1 MLKISRE
8 SEINL
13 VNVLIDNDIISGK
26 DLIDI
31 KKISTENNKSQIDAI
46 FELKLT
52 DEQKIIDLLIK
63 EQNLETVDLKK
74 VEVTDEI
81 KTVLPSN
88 YIKVNFVAPF
98 KIDNKTLHIAI
109 PDSSKLGLMR
119 NLKAITKKNI
129 ELHAAKITDISEFI
143 EKLSSETDEV
153 TIASIRDE
161 NRKRIKTFES
171 DLGDAG
177 EVLEKAPEEDIEAI
191 ENESEVIKFST
202 AVVAEAIKMGVSDIH
217 IEPYRFSSRVRYRLD
232 GMLQEQEQYKQFLH
246 DNYGAVVTRIKIM
259 GKLDIAERRLPQD
272 GAINFKIE
280 NKVVDLRLSILPTAN
295 NERIVMRILNKDAG
309 DIKLEQLNFE
319 EQDLKNLRKA
329 IHSTQGLIL
338 VTGPTGSGKS
348 TTLYSILKEVSK
360 PHLNILTAEDPVEYE
375 LDGVG
380 QVQIKDHIGLTFA
393 SALRSFLRQD
403 PEIILV
409 GEMRDKETVDIG
421 LKAALT
427 GHLVFSTLHTNDA
440 PSTITRLQNMGT
452 PDYLISAA
460 TQLVVA
466 QRLARKNCKDCR
478 VPDDDVNPKVLQD
491 LGFSAEQASRVKA
504 IKGKGC
510 AKCSNTGYKGRQ
522 GIYEILV
529 VSKPLKE
536 AILRQATT
544 PELREIGIKEGFQT
558 MKDMGRRLIASG
570 ELNFREYESSFR
582 RIRMEAFTYKGI
594 SDGKYVTGDIEAL
607 NLDEASHLLK
617 EKKIIITNI
626 VKTKKKAGEKKK
638 SSGSS
643 LFGRSKKVKIEDILI
658 FSKQFAT
665 MVKAGLPILQ
675 VLAMLRDQMESQGI
689 KDIIED
695 IRKSLEGGVNL
706 SKCFEKYPQHFD
718 NVYVT
723 WSKAGEARG

>member
-13 VNVLIDNDIISGK
+13 INVLIDNDVISGK
-26 DLIDI
+26 DLINI
-31 KKISTENNKSQIDAI
+31 KKKSSEGNKSQIEAVFD
-46 FELKLT
+46 LKLT
-52 DEQKIIDLLIK
+52 DEKKILDILVK
-63 EQNLETVDLKK
+63 EQNLDIVDLKK
-74 VEVTDEI
+74 VDVSPEI

-88 YIKVNFVAPF
+88 YIKINFVAPF
-98 KIDNKTLHIAI
+98 KVDGRTLHIAI
-109 PDSSKLGLMR
+109 PDSSKLTLMR

-129 ELHAAKITDISEFI
+129 ELHAAPLSQISEFI
-143 EKLSSETDEV
+143 ESLSSDGEV
-153 TIASIRDE
+153 TTATIRQE
-161 NRKRIKTFES
+161 NKEKQKTFDS

-177 EVLEKAPEEDIEAI
+177 EVLEKAPEEDVEAI

-202 AVVAEAIKMGVSDIH
+202 AVVAEAIKKGVSDIH
-217 IEPYRFSSRVRYRLD
+217 IEPYRFTSRVRYRLD
-232 GMLQEQEQYKQFLH
+232 GMLQEQEQYKNFLH
-246 DNYGAVVTRIKIM
+246 DNYGAVVTRFKIM

-280 NKVVDLRLSILPTAN
+280 GKVVDLRLSILPTAN

-309 DIKLEQLNFE
+309 DITLEQLNFE
-319 EQDLKNLRKA
+319 EQDLKSLRKS

-466 QRLARKNCKDCR
+466 QRLARKNCKNCKI
-478 VPDDDVNPKVLQD
+478 PDDDVNPKVLQD

-510 AKCSNTGYKGRQ
+510 DTCSNTGYKGRQ

-536 AILRQATT
+536 AILRKATT
-544 PELREIGIKEGFQT
+544 PELRQIAVKEGFQT
-558 MKDMGRRLIASG
+558 MQDMGKRLIASG
-570 ELNFREYESSFR
+570 DLNFREYERVLS
-582 RIRMEAFTYKGI
+582 
-594 SDGKYVTGDIEAL
+594 GD
-607 NLDEASHLLK
+607 
-617 EKKIIITNI
+617 
-626 VKTKKKAGEKKK
+626 
-638 SSGSS
+638 
-643 LFGRSKKVKIEDILI
+643 
-658 FSKQFAT
+658 
-665 MVKAGLPILQ
+665 
-675 VLAMLRDQMESQGI
+675 
-689 KDIIED
+689 
-695 IRKSLEGGVNL
+695 
-706 SKCFEKYPQHFD
+706 
-718 NVYVT
+718 
-723 WSKAGEARG
+723 

>member
-26 DLIDI
+26 DLINI
-31 KKISTENNKSQIDAI
+31 KKVSTENNKSQIDAI

-74 VEVTDEI
+74 VEISEDV

-98 KIDNKTLHIAI
+98 KIEGKTLHIAI

-129 ELHAAKITDISEFI
+129 ELHAAKISDISEYI
-143 EKLSSETDEV
+143 DRLASETDEV
-153 TIASIRDE
+153 TIASISDE
-161 NRKRIKTFES
+161 NRKKIKTFES
-171 DLGDAG
+171 DLGEAG

-202 AVVAEAIKMGVSDIH
+202 AVVAEAIKLGVSDIH
-217 IEPYRFSSRVRYRLD
+217 IEPYRFTSRVRYRLD
-232 GMLQEQEQYKQFLH
+232 GMLSEQEQYKQFLH
-246 DNYGAVVTRIKIM
+246 DNYGAVVTRFKIM

-272 GAINFKIE
+272 GAINFKID

-319 EQDLKNLRKA
+319 EQDLANLRKA

-360 PHLNILTAEDPVEYE
+360 PHINILTAEDPVEYE

-510 AKCSNTGYKGRQ
+510 AKCNNSGYKGRQ

-529 VSKPLKE
+529 VSKPIKE

-544 PELREIGIKEGFQT
+544 PELREIGVKEGFQT
-558 MKDMGRRLIASG
+558 MQDMGRRLIASG
-570 ELNFREYESSFR
+570 ELNFREYERVLS
-582 RIRMEAFTYKGI
+582 
-594 SDGKYVTGDIEAL
+594 
-607 NLDEASHLLK
+607 
-617 EKKIIITNI
+617 
-626 VKTKKKAGEKKK
+626 GE
-638 SSGSS
+638 
-643 LFGRSKKVKIEDILI
+643 
-658 FSKQFAT
+658 
-665 MVKAGLPILQ
+665 
-675 VLAMLRDQMESQGI
+675 
-689 KDIIED
+689 
-695 IRKSLEGGVNL
+695 
-706 SKCFEKYPQHFD
+706 
-718 NVYVT
+718 
-723 WSKAGEARG
+723 

>member
-13 VNVLIDNDIISGK
+13 INVLIDNDVISGK
-26 DLIDI
+26 DLINI
-31 KKISTENNKSQIDAI
+31 KKKSSEGNKSQIEAVFD
-46 FELKLT
+46 LKLT
-52 DEQKIIDLLIK
+52 DEKKILDILVK
-63 EQNLETVDLKK
+63 EQNLEIIDLKK
-74 VEVTDEI
+74 VEVSQDI
-81 KTVLPSN
+81 KSVLPSN

-98 KIDNKTLHIAI
+98 KMEGKTLHIAI
-109 PDSSKLGLMR
+109 PDSSKLALMR

-129 ELHAAKITDISEFI
+129 ELHAAPLTQISEFI
-143 EKLSSETDEV
+143 EKISSDGEV
-153 TIASIRDE
+153 TTASIRKE
-161 NRKRIKTFES
+161 NKEKQKTFDSE
-171 DLGDAG
+171 LGDAG

-202 AVVAEAIKMGVSDIH
+202 AVVAEAIKKGVSDIH

-232 GMLQEQEQYKQFLH
+232 GMLQEQEQYKNFLH
-246 DNYGAVVTRIKIM
+246 DNYGAVVTRFKIM

-280 NKVVDLRLSILPTAN
+280 GKVVDLRLSILPTAN

-309 DIKLEQLNFE
+309 DITLEQLNFE
-319 EQDLKNLRKA
+319 EEDLKSLRKS

-380 QVQIKDHIGLTFA
+380 QVQIKDDIGLTFA

-460 TQLVVA
+460 CQLVVA
-466 QRLARKNCKDCR
+466 QRLARKNCKNCK

-510 AKCSNTGYKGRQ
+510 ETCSNTGYKGRQ

-536 AILRQATT
+536 AILRKATT
-544 PELREIGIKEGFQT
+544 PELRQIAVKEGFQT
-558 MKDMGRRLIASG
+558 MQDMGKRLIASG
-570 ELNFREYESSFR
+570 DLNFREYER
-582 RIRMEAFTYKGI
+582 
-594 SDGKYVTGDIEAL
+594 
-607 NLDEASHLLK
+607 
-617 EKKIIITNI
+617 
-626 VKTKKKAGEKKK
+626 
-638 SSGSS
+638 
-643 LFGRSKKVKIEDILI
+643 
-658 FSKQFAT
+658 
-665 MVKAGLPILQ
+665 
-675 VLAMLRDQMESQGI
+675 VLSNE
-689 KDIIED
+689 
-695 IRKSLEGGVNL
+695 
-706 SKCFEKYPQHFD
+706 
-718 NVYVT
+718 
-723 WSKAGEARG
+723 

>member
-13 VNVLIDNDIISGK
+13 INVLIDNDVISGK
-26 DLIDI
+26 DLINI
-31 KKISTENNKSQIDAI
+31 KKKSSEGNKSQIEAVFD
-46 FELKLT
+46 LKLT
-52 DEQKIIDLLIK
+52 DEKKILDILVK
-63 EQNLETVDLKK
+63 EQNLDIVDLKK
-74 VEVTDEI
+74 VEVSPEI
-81 KTVLPSN
+81 KSVLPSN

-98 KIDNKTLHIAI
+98 KVDGKTLHIAI
-109 PDSSKLGLMR
+109 PDSSKLTLMR

-129 ELHAAKITDISEFI
+129 ELHAAPLTQISEFI
-143 EKLSSETDEV
+143 ENLSSDGEV
-153 TIASIRDE
+153 TTASIRKE
-161 NRKRIKTFES
+161 NREKQKTFDS
-171 DLGDAG
+171 DLGEAG
-177 EVLEKAPEEDIEAI
+177 EVLEKAPEEDVEAI

-202 AVVAEAIKMGVSDIH
+202 AVVAEAIKKGVSDIH

-246 DNYGAVVTRIKIM
+246 DNYGAVVTRFKIM

-280 NKVVDLRLSILPTAN
+280 GKVVDLRLSILPTAN

-309 DIKLEQLNFE
+309 DITLEQLNFE
-319 EQDLKNLRKA
+319 EQDLKSLRKS

-380 QVQIKDHIGLTFA
+380 QVQIKDDIGLTFA

-460 TQLVVA
+460 CQLVVA
-466 QRLARKNCKDCR
+466 QRLARKNCKKCKI
-478 VPDDDVNPKVLQD
+478 PDDDVNPKVLQD

-504 IKGKGC
+504 LKGKGC
-510 AKCSNTGYKGRQ
+510 ETCSNTGYKGRQ

-536 AILRQATT
+536 AILRKATT
-544 PELREIGIKEGFQT
+544 PELRQIAVKEGFQT
-558 MKDMGRRLIASG
+558 MQDMGKRLIASG
-570 ELNFREYESSFR
+570 DLNFREYERVLS
-582 RIRMEAFTYKGI
+582 
-594 SDGKYVTGDIEAL
+594 
-607 NLDEASHLLK
+607 
-617 EKKIIITNI
+617 
-626 VKTKKKAGEKKK
+626 GE
-638 SSGSS
+638 
-643 LFGRSKKVKIEDILI
+643 
-658 FSKQFAT
+658 
-665 MVKAGLPILQ
+665 
-675 VLAMLRDQMESQGI
+675 
-689 KDIIED
+689 
-695 IRKSLEGGVNL
+695 
-706 SKCFEKYPQHFD
+706 
-718 NVYVT
+718 
-723 WSKAGEARG
+723 